1 MIEHC
6 IEWSKN
12 SFIYYFEKSI
22 NEVKIFFNNFNEF
35 KDLIKKEG
43 NASNQLNKLE
53 YLKKLIDIFI
63 TKEFKKI
70 IRLSFDCYII
80 NFVHNIQQ
88 LLKEYPPDYKIE
100 INNKK
105 VDFWTGSKR
114 LPHPIQFY
122 SDYYFCFDYIYNFV
136 KILSHVFSI
145 QLSKEQLN
153 RDNIE
158 RICSEFQIPEFV
170 NNNYSEEE
178 SKKKIDEIMKE
189 LEKIKRDDY
198 DISKIFPKQLEEG
211 NIENGHLD
219 FIHAGANIRAMNYRI
234 NECDKKTT
242 KKLVSGENK
251 INLNSIA
258 SIVGFASLQLY
269 TTFQTSEIKFFR
281 ECSFDLSSNDYYFSP
296 PYEAIKTFDK
306 MPDCVNDAYKAI
318 PEGWTNWD
326 RIEVKGSKTC
336 NELVQFLENQYKFIV
351 KFIFIDNII
360 LNDKSKEVEE
370 NKNLKIEDLYEKLT
384 GKLITES
391 KKYLLLKVVAIISKT
406 EINGKNYKNVK
417 VKFPIINYIFKN
429 N

>member
-63 TKEFKKI
+63 TKEFQKI

-242 KKLVSGENK
+242 KQLLSGENK

-258 SIVGFASLQLY
+258 SIVGIASLQLY
-269 TTFQTSEIKFFR
+269 TTFQTSEIKFFC

-306 MPDCVNDAYKAI
+306 IPDCVNDAYKAI

-326 RIEVKGSKTC
+326 RIEVKGCKTC
-336 NELVQFLENQYKFIV
+336 NELV
-351 KFIFIDNII
+351 
-360 LNDKSKEVEE
+360 
-370 NKNLKIEDLYEKLT
+370 
-384 GKLITES
+384 
-391 KKYLLLKVVAIISKT
+391 
-406 EINGKNYKNVK
+406 
-417 VKFPIINYIFKN
+417 
-429 N
+429 

>member
-1 MIEHC
+1 
-6 IEWSKN
+6 
-12 SFIYYFEKSI
+12 
-22 NEVKIFFNNFNEF
+22 
-35 KDLIKKEG
+35 
-43 NASNQLNKLE
+43 
-53 YLKKLIDIFI
+53 
-63 TKEFKKI
+63 
-70 IRLSFDCYII
+70 
-80 NFVHNIQQ
+80 
-88 LLKEYPPDYKIE
+88 
-100 INNKK
+100 
-105 VDFWTGSKR
+105 
-114 LPHPIQFY
+114 
-122 SDYYFCFDYIYNFV
+122 
-136 KILSHVFSI
+136 
-145 QLSKEQLN
+145 
-153 RDNIE
+153 
-158 RICSEFQIPEFV
+158 
-170 NNNYSEEE
+170 
-178 SKKKIDEIMKE
+178 MKE

-198 DISKIFPKQLEEG
+198 DISKIIPEKLEEG

-242 KKLVSGENK
+242 KKLLSGENK

-258 SIVGFASLQLY
+258 SIVGIASLQLY

-306 MPDCVNDAYKAI
+306 IPDCVNDAYKAI

-336 NELVQFLENQYKFIV
+336 NELVQFLENKYKFIV
-351 KFIFIDNII
+351 KSIFIDNIMI
-360 LNDKSKEVEE
+360 NDKFKEVEE

-384 GKLITES
+384 GKLIPES
-391 KKYLLLKVVAIISKT
+391 KKYLLMKVVAIIPKT